1 LEQGRR
7 LKVSKAEKITDKV
20 IEEKESNNTKEM
32 RTMEPVSLWCI
43 IFINC
48 MTILSSI
55 WILIR
60 LYRNR
65 SKRSASFY
73 IYGIASLIGLFL
85 GVISFF
91 YHICHALCAIIIGQ
105 EAVISLNN
113 FFNNKYVE
121 KEQKMEI
128 LSISKENID
137 DKLKIIKLNVLGI
150 KSDEK

>member
-1 LEQGRR
+1 
-7 LKVSKAEKITDKV
+7 
-20 IEEKESNNTKEM
+20 M
-32 RTMEPVSLWCI
+32 RTMEPVPLWCI

-65 SKRSASFY
+65 SKRSVSFY

-91 YHICHALCAIIIGQ
+91 YHICHALCAILWGLYVFIDTYKDQ
-105 EAVISLNN
+105 KSHPVSKWTTSYSSVLNGYYCGAG
-113 FFNNKYVE
+113 FMLYGT
-121 KEQKMEI
+121 MII
-128 LSISKENID
+128 LSYYNI
-137 DKLKIIKLNVLGI
+137 I
-150 KSDEK
+150 

>member
-1 LEQGRR
+1 
-7 LKVSKAEKITDKV
+7 
-20 IEEKESNNTKEM
+20 M
-32 RTMEPVSLWCI
+32 RTMEPVPLWGI

-91 YHICHALCAIIIGQ
+91 YHICHALCAIIIGLFLF
-105 EAVISLNN
+105 IDT
-113 FFNNKYVE
+113 FKY
-121 KEQKMEI
+121 KKT
-128 LSISKENID
+128 ISKLSHASYPSVIKGYGGGIVFMFYGTMIILLYYNI
-137 DKLKIIKLNVLGI
+137 I
-150 KSDEK
+150 

>member
-1 LEQGRR
+1 M
-7 LKVSKAEKITDKV
+7 
-20 IEEKESNNTKEM
+20 M
-32 RTMEPVSLWCI
+32 RTMEPVPLWCI

-91 YHICHALCAIIIGQ
+91 YHICHALCAILWGLDLFIDTYTDQKKHPRSKGTTSYSTILKGYYGGIGFMIYGIMLILLYYNII
-105 EAVISLNN
+105 
-113 FFNNKYVE
+113 
-121 KEQKMEI
+121 
-128 LSISKENID
+128 
-137 DKLKIIKLNVLGI
+137 
-150 KSDEK
+150 

>member
-1 LEQGRR
+1 
-7 LKVSKAEKITDKV
+7 
-20 IEEKESNNTKEM
+20 M
-32 RTMEPVSLWCI
+32 RTMEPVPLWGI

-85 GVISFF
+85 GVI
-91 YHICHALCAIIIGQ
+91 IGLFLF
-105 EAVISLNN
+105 IDT
-113 FFNNKYVE
+113 FKY
-121 KEQKMEI
+121 KKT
-128 LSISKENID
+128 ISKLSYASYPSVIKGYGGGIVFMFYGTMIILLYYNI
-137 DKLKIIKLNVLGI
+137 I
-150 KSDEK
+150 

>member
-1 LEQGRR
+1 
-7 LKVSKAEKITDKV
+7 
-20 IEEKESNNTKEM
+20 
-32 RTMEPVSLWCI
+32 MEPVPLWCI

-73 IYGIASLIGLFL
+73 IYGLASSIGLIL

-91 YHICHALCAIIIGQ
+91 YHICHTLCAIIIG
-105 EAVISLNN
+105 L
-113 FFNNKYVE
+113 FLF
-121 KEQKMEI
+121 
-128 LSISKENID
+128 ID
-137 DKLKIIKLNVLGI
+137 TLRRLYQNCRMHHIHQLLKDMVVALFLCSMVQ
-150 KSDEK
+150 

>member
-1 LEQGRR
+1 
-7 LKVSKAEKITDKV
+7 
-20 IEEKESNNTKEM
+20 M
-32 RTMEPVSLWCI
+32 RTMEPVPLWGI

-91 YHICHALCAIIIGQ
+91 YHICHALCAIII
-105 EAVISLNN
+105 VIDT
-113 FFNNKYVE
+113 FKY
-121 KEQKMEI
+121 KKT
-128 LSISKENID
+128 ISKLSYASYPSVIKGYGGGIVFMFYGTMIILLYYNI
-137 DKLKIIKLNVLGI
+137 I
-150 KSDEK
+150 

>member
-1 LEQGRR
+1 M
-7 LKVSKAEKITDKV
+7 
-20 IEEKESNNTKEM
+20 M
-32 RTMEPVSLWCI
+32 RTMVPVSLWCI

-73 IYGIASLIGLFL
+73 IYGLASLIGLFL

-91 YHICHALCAIIIGQ
+91 YHICHALCAILWGLYVFIDTYKDQKSHPVSKGTTSYASVLNGYYCGAGFMLYGTMII
-105 EAVISLNN
+105 LL
-113 FFNNKYVE
+113 YY
-121 KEQKMEI
+121 
-128 LSISKENID
+128 NI
-137 DKLKIIKLNVLGI
+137 I
-150 KSDEK
+150 